1 MGCPL
6 IVSPGTELPLVRQLL
21 ALPRGSRDVHPEGKP
36 CARTHLCP
44 VPPVCLAVGHQRT
57 AGPPQVMPPCWH
69 RCLRGCECMQGRT
82 PSLACRALFQPSV
95 PQCHPSIA
103 LPLLQSSLVSPW
115 VQPQYRLALSH
126 YRVVAV
132 PPSLTAIPVE
142 PSVTFPTALALFQYS
157 SDCPSHPSVYQH
169 STNGPTEPS
178 VLHVR
183 DQGAGGS
190 NGSPMGTMRP

>member
-44 VPPVCLAVGHQRT
+44 VPPVCLAVGHQHT

-82 PSLACRALFQPSV
+82 PSLACRALSQPSV

-115 VQPQYRLALSH
+115 VQPQYRLTLSH
-126 YRVVAV
+126 YRAVVV
-132 PPSLTAIPVE
+132 PPSLTAIQQNPVLL
-142 PSVTFPTALALFQYS
+142 SLQLWHCSSTALTVPVIPVCTSTVQMAPQSPQSSMSGIKGQVAALGL
-157 SDCPSHPSVYQH
+157 PWAP
-169 STNGPTEPS
+169 
-178 VLHVR
+178 
-183 DQGAGGS
+183 
-190 NGSPMGTMRP
+190 